1 MDFVEL
7 KKGFNNFA
15 LEIKRLSKV
24 SVSDCMQCAKCS
36 AGCPIAFAM
45 DLLPHQIMRFCMIG
59 AEDRALS
66 SKTIWLCASCQTCT
80 TRCPANIDIAKTM
93 DVLRRIA
100 RGRGIVADK
109 NVEAFIQN
117 FLKTVKQ
124 HGKVFE
130 LGLIMRYNLQSRKPF
145 KDAVFGPLLLRR
157 GRVSLRPHKVKA
169 INEVKKMF
177 ERAKAFVG
185 EKR

>member
-7 KKGFNNFA
+7 KKGFNKFA
-15 LEIKRLSKV
+15 LEMKKLSEV
-24 SVSDCMQCAKCS
+24 DVNDCMQCAKCS
-36 AGCPIAFAM
+36 AGCPVAFAM
-45 DLLPHQIMRFCMIG
+45 DLLPHQIMRLCMIG
-59 AEDRALS
+59 AEDNVLGT
-66 SKTIWLCASCQTCT
+66 KTIWLCASCQTCT

-93 DVLRRIA
+93 DALRKIA
-100 RGRGIVADK
+100 RSRGIVADK
-109 NVEAFIQN
+109 NVETFVQN

-145 KDAVFGPLLLRR
+145 KDATFGPLLLKK

-169 INEVKKMF
+169 IKEVKKMF
-177 ERAKAFVG
+177 ERAKTFVR